1 MGAQRIQRV
10 GKQEGPLLGS
20 PSSIKGGPKIRRWQ
34 GYVLKQNWPQRRA
47 QLQEK
52 RPITGLLLRVVSEE
66 PSLAQAGP
74 GVQGVQGN
82 SRICLPGL
90 TAKKV

>member
-34 GYVLKQNWPQRRA
+34 GYVLNK
-47 QLQEK
+47 
-52 RPITGLLLRVVSEE
+52 TGPRGE
-66 PSLAQAGP
+66 PSSRRKGP
-74 GVQGVQGN
+74 SRVFCSEWCQKGPPGTGRTRVQGVQGN
-82 SRICLPGL
+82 SRICLPRL
-90 TAKKV
+90 TAKEV